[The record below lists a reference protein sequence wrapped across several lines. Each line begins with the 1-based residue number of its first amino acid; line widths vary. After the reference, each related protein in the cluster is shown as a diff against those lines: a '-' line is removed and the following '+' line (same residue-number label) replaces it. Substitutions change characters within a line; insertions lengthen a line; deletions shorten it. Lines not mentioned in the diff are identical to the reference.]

1 MKKIIFT
8 LITLVAFLGIVKA
21 DNIVDLNKK
30 GSISITLKGEIPVIG
45 AEIEIIKIGK
55 VSIVNNNLS
64 FEYVDELKDC
74 NYKLSDEN
82 IKNIELCIQN
92 KSLKSEVKQTNDKG
106 EAIFSNLDLG
116 VYYIRQTNKVKSF
129 TQINPILIMI
139 PKEINSSFEYSIDAS
154 PKIEIV
160 DLTNITIKKVWNT
173 DKKNKILDHVTIE
186 LYKNKEKIKTIILN
200 EENNWEV
207 TIEDMPKSDS
217 YTVKEINLPK
227 GYTVSYSSNEY
238 TFTVTNTPSLVDTG
252 QMTYLYKI
260 SAYTGLVLIII
271 GIIFKKRETNEK

>member
-30 GSISITLKGEIPVIG
+30 GSISITLKGEAPVIG

-55 VSIVNNNLS
+55 VSIVDSNLL

-92 KSLKSEVKQTNDKG
+92 KNLKSEVKQTNDKG
-106 EAIFSNLDLG
+106 EAIFNNLDLG
-116 VYYIRQTNKVKSF
+116 VYYIRQTNKVKNF
-129 TQINPILIMI
+129 AQINPILIMI
-139 PKEINSSFEYSIDAS
+139 PKEINSSFEYNIDAS

-160 DLTNITIKKVWNT
+160 DLTDITIKKVWNT

-260 SAYTGLVLIII
+260 SAYIGLVLIII

>member
-1 MKKIIFT
+1 MKKIMFT
-8 LITLVAFLGIVKA
+8 LITLIAFLGIVKA
-21 DNIVDLNKK
+21 DNIVDLSKK
-30 GSISITLKGEIPVIG
+30 GSISITLKGETPVIG
-45 AEIEIIKIGK
+45 AEIELLKIGK

-82 IKNIELCIQN
+82 IKNIELCIKN
-92 KSLKSEVKQTNDKG
+92 KNLKSEVKQTNDKG

-116 VYYIRQTNKVKSF
+116 VYYIRQTNKVKNF
-129 TQINPILIMI
+129 AQINPSLIMI
-139 PKEINSSFEYSIDAS
+139 PKEINSSFEYNIDAS

-160 DLTNITIKKVWNT
+160 DLTDITIKKVWNT

-227 GYTVSYSSNEY
+227 DYTVSYSSNEY

-260 SAYTGLVLIII
+260 SAYTGLALIII

>member
-30 GSISITLKGEIPVIG
+30 GSISITLKGETPVIG

-55 VSIVNNNLS
+55 VSIVDSNLL

-92 KSLKSEVKQTNDKG
+92 KNLKSEVKQTNDKG
-106 EAIFSNLDLG
+106 EAIFNNLDLG
-116 VYYIRQTNKVKSF
+116 VYYIRQTNKVKNF
-129 TQINPILIMI
+129 AQINPILIMI
-139 PKEINSSFEYSIDAS
+139 PKEINSSFEYNIDAS

-160 DLTNITIKKVWNT
+160 DLTDITIKKVWNT

-260 SAYTGLVLIII
+260 SAYIGLVLIII

>member
-30 GSISITLKGEIPVIG
+30 GSISITLKGETPVIG

-55 VSIVNNNLS
+55 VSIVDSNLS

-92 KSLKSEVKQTNDKG
+92 KNLKSEVKQTNDKG

-116 VYYIRQTNKVKSF
+116 VYYIRQTNKVKNF
-129 TQINPILIMI
+129 AQINPILIMI
-139 PKEINSSFEYSIDAS
+139 PKEINSSFEYNIDAS

-160 DLTNITIKKVWNT
+160 DLTDITIKKIWNT

-227 GYTVSYSSNEY
+227 GYTVSYSLNEY

>member
-30 GSISITLKGEIPVIG
+30 GSISITLKGETPVIG

-92 KSLKSEVKQTNDKG
+92 KNLKSEVKQTNDKG

-116 VYYIRQTNKVKSF
+116 VYYIRQTNKVKNF
-129 TQINPILIMI
+129 AQINPILIMI
-139 PKEINSSFEYSIDAS
+139 PKEINSSFEYNIDAS

-160 DLTNITIKKVWNT
+160 DLTDITIKKIWNT

-227 GYTVSYSSNEY
+227 GYTVSYSLNEY

>member
-92 KSLKSEVKQTNDKG
+92 KNLKSEVKQTNDKG

-116 VYYIRQTNKVKSF
+116 VYYIRQTNKVKNF

-139 PKEINSSFEYSIDAS
+139 PKEINSSFEYNIDAS

-160 DLTNITIKKVWNT
+160 DLTDITIKKVWNT

>member
-1 MKKIIFT
+1 MKKIMFT
-8 LITLVAFLGIVKA
+8 LITLIAFLGIVKA
-21 DNIVDLNKK
+21 DNIVDLSKK
-30 GSISITLKGEIPVIG
+30 GSISITLKGETPVIG
-45 AEIEIIKIGK
+45 AEIELLKIGK

-82 IKNIELCIQN
+82 IKNIELCIKN
-92 KSLKSEVKQTNDKG
+92 KNLKSEVKQTNDKG

-116 VYYIRQTNKVKSF
+116 VYYIRQTNKVKNF
-129 TQINPILIMI
+129 AQINPILIMI
-139 PKEINSSFEYSIDAS
+139 PKEINSSFEYNIDAS

-160 DLTNITIKKVWNT
+160 DLTDITIKKVWNT

-227 GYTVSYSSNEY
+227 DYTVSYSSNEY

-260 SAYTGLVLIII
+260 SAYTGLALIII

>member
-1 MKKIIFT
+1 MKKIMFT

-21 DNIVDLNKK
+21 DNIVDLSKK
-30 GSISITLKGEIPVIG
+30 GSISITLKGETPVIG
-45 AEIEIIKIGK
+45 AEIELLKIGK

-82 IKNIELCIQN
+82 IKNIELCIKN
-92 KSLKSEVKQTNDKG
+92 KNLKSEVKQTNDKG

-116 VYYIRQTNKVKSF
+116 VYYIRQTNKVKNF
-129 TQINPILIMI
+129 AQINPSLIMI
-139 PKEINSSFEYSIDAS
+139 PKEINSSFEYNIDAS

-160 DLTNITIKKVWNT
+160 DLTDITIKKVWNT

-227 GYTVSYSSNEY
+227 DYTVSYSSNEY

>member
-1 MKKIIFT
+1 MKKIMFT
-8 LITLVAFLGIVKA
+8 LITLIAFLGIVKA

-30 GSISITLKGEIPVIG
+30 GGISITLKGETPVIG
-45 AEIEIIKIGK
+45 AEIELLKIGK
-55 VSIVNNNLS
+55 ASIVNNNLS

-82 IKNIELCIQN
+82 IKNIETCIQN
-92 KSLKSEVKQTNDKG
+92 KNLKSEVKQTNDKG

-116 VYYIRQTNKVKSF
+116 VYYIRQTNKVKNF
-129 TQINPILIMI
+129 AQINPILIMI
-139 PKEINSSFEYSIDAS
+139 PKEINSSFEYNIDAS

-160 DLTNITIKKVWNT
+160 DLTDITIKKVWNT

-186 LYKNKEKIKTIILN
+186 LYKNKEKIKSIILN

-227 GYTVSYSSNEY
+227 DYTVSYSSNEY

-260 SAYTGLVLIII
+260 SAYTGLALIII